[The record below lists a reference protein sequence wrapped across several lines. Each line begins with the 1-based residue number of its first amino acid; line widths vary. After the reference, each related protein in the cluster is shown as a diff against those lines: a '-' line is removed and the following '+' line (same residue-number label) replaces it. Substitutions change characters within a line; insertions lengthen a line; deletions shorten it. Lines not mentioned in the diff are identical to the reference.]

1 MRGLASRTADQ
12 ILKRREADTSSKL
25 REKFVKDEIKKKVP
39 VSRSVQ
45 SGILKTILGSYEDEE
60 EDSSSGDESDHLD
73 SASTNPTFKK
83 QVKNLKSKSFK
94 DGQNNEKGQGL
105 EKEVE
110 NLRKELKELKEQF
123 KDNQDWKSSN
133 SSESESEEEKPV
145 SVLDI
150 FKTTILQ
157 KSKKSTYIINKEK
170 RSKVSET
177 RTQKILKERIEK
189 LQKK

>member
-83 QVKNLKSKSFK
+83 QVNNLKSKF
-94 DGQNNEKGQGL
+94 N
-105 EKEVE
+105 
-110 NLRKELKELKEQF
+110 
-123 KDNQDWKSSN
+123 
-133 SSESESEEEKPV
+133 
-145 SVLDI
+145 
-150 FKTTILQ
+150 
-157 KSKKSTYIINKEK
+157 
-170 RSKVSET
+170 
-177 RTQKILKERIEK
+177 
-189 LQKK
+189 